1 MKTYIFILIL
11 ASIVF
16 GSCREKKSQP
26 FNTSL
31 LQVILEAKDS
41 LKSKDNKLLSI
52 EFNYQDRYERGC
64 MMKVFASNC
73 YASGYI
79 DAYTKI
85 GNATVAIYN
94 LKDDI
99 YETINK
105 NDIAFFSDTIKG
117 FRDTCVLFQT
127 KDKVFYSMYK
137 PDSIIKVKSIT
148 VNNIIEKYLG
158 GTSPKFISIDIEGHD
173 FEVIQSIDLDKYRP
187 LVIVVETIEYRP
199 YLPINVKK
207 YETVEYLKTKD
218 YVEYAFTGINS
229 ILIDAKYMRD
239 LGQEG

>member
-105 NDIAFFSDTIKG
+105 NDITFFSDTIKG

-127 KDKVFYSMYK
+127 KDKVFYSVYK
-137 PDSIIKVKSIT
+137 PDSIIKVKYPFDNFPVFQPLRKPKCEIGAIYTIT
-148 VNNIIEKYLG
+148 V
-158 GTSPKFISIDIEGHD
+158 PKSDWFR
-173 FEVIQSIDLDKYRP
+173 LDSLQAER
-187 LVIVVETIEYRP
+187 E
-199 YLPINVKK
+199 
-207 YETVEYLKTKD
+207 VEYYRNRGKKH
-218 YVEYAFTGINS
+218 N
-229 ILIDAKYMRD
+229 
-239 LGQEG
+239 